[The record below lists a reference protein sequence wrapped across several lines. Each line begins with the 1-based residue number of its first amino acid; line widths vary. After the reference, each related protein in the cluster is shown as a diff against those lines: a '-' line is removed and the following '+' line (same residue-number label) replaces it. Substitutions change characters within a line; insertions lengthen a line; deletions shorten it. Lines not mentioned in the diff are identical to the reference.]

1 MKMASSKSKLTEEK
15 LVEGV
20 LSGILTALVKGR
32 TKTVLDLLADN
43 PTLKKQTQDLDK
55 SIEKLKKSIK
65 KAKKSSDRVGGSNV
79 GQPFRDL
86 QKQIDKKY
94 GGKY

>member
-1 MKMASSKSKLTEEK
+1 MASSATSVAVGNFLLPSKTF
-15 LVEGV
+15 
-20 LSGILTALVKGR
+20 LTALVKGR

-55 SIEKLKKSIK
+55 SIAKLKKSIK